1 MGISD
6 YERIENG
13 EKKSP
18 FNDKRM
24 RDIAIEFF
32 KQVKGIN
39 FTHGTEEGIDLIGVD
54 DKDMGAEGENGG
66 WCGNRWDNG
75 QADFLIKGTKTLNIQ
90 DRKWHYW
97 NLQELSDKPK
107 AKKWYGRHDPGWNK
121 NWYFRLN
128 TQEDQICL
136 VSASTILS
144 NDENKRKFVLN
155 RWANFGDYAEDWIC
169 ILEEFVETYNKQPDG
184 QWVLN
189 GKYWGPTKEECTAM
203 YLEEKKIKAAKQNA
217 RLKELKRT
225 TR

>member
-1 MGISD
+1 MGLND
-6 YERIENG
+6 YVRNENG
-13 EKKSP
+13 EKKSSYD
-18 FNDKRM
+18 DKRM
-24 RDIAIEFF
+24 RDIGIEFF

-39 FTHGTEEGIDLIGVD
+39 FTHGTEQSIDLIGVD
-54 DKDMGAEGENGG
+54 DWNMGAEGENGG
-66 WCGNRWDNG
+66 WHGNRWDSG
-75 QADFLIKGTKTLNIQ
+75 QAYSHIKGIKTLNIQ

-107 AKKWYGRHDPGWNK
+107 AKIWYGRYDLGYDK

-128 TQEDQICL
+128 AEEDQICL
-136 VSASTILS
+136 VSSSIILS

-155 RWANFGDYAEDWIC
+155 KWVNFGDYAEDWIC
-169 ILEEFVETYNKQPDG
+169 IPEEFVETYNKQPDG

-189 GKYWGPTKEECTAM
+189 GKYWGPTKEECIAM
-203 YLEEKKIKAAKQNA
+203 YLEEKNLKEAKQNA